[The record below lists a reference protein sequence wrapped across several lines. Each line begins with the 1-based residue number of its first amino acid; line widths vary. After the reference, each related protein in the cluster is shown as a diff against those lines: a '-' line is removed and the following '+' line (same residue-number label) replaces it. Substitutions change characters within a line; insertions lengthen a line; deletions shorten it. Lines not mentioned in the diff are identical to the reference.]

1 MAVAAFRMA
10 IICCWYITGLSI
22 KVTFTNAAFITLGAK
37 CYYRKDLYYAWFQN
51 LITDGTFIT
60 PLAWIKMLCKMR
72 PLLRL
77 GPVITLVPST
87 PVRLV
92 RWKWKCRNDGKVF
105 FYARDDTVNVVLK
118 KGAYGL

>member
-1 MAVAAFRMA
+1 
-10 IICCWYITGLSI
+10 
-22 KVTFTNAAFITLGAK
+22 
-37 CYYRKDLYYAWFQN
+37 
-51 LITDGTFIT
+51 
-60 PLAWIKMLCKMR
+60 MLCQMR

-105 FYARDDTVNVVLK
+105 FFYARDDTVNVVLK